1 MSIRQTSNWI
11 SLSDMMTGL
20 MLIFMLIA
28 ILTISHVIQRESERN
43 ELITEF
49 ENTKSELYDELEN
62 AFGNKRDD
70 WGIEITKDLSI
81 KFENPDVLFG
91 YLSANISP
99 EFKNILD
106 EFIPKYIEIIN
117 NSKYGDKIKE
127 VRIEGHTADWD
138 DYLFTVNLS
147 QDRSNAVLA
156 YILSSNYFSTLD
168 QEDQNKIKFWFTSNG
183 LGNGRTIDDDGEFTY
198 YSSHNISAKS
208 RRVEFR
214 IVTTSEELIDKIVNN
229 LNKQ

>member
-1 MSIRQTSNWI
+1 MSTRQISNWI

-20 MLIFMLIA
+20 MLVFMLIA

-49 ENTKSELYDELEN
+49 ENTKSELYDELEK
-62 AFGNKRDD
+62 AFGGKRND

-81 KFENPDVLFG
+81 KFENPDVLFD
-91 YLSANISP
+91 YLSADISLQ
-99 EFKNILD
+99 FQTILV

-117 NSKYGDKIKE
+117 DPKYEDKIKE
-127 VRIEGHTADWD
+127 VRVEGHTADWD
-138 DYLFTVNLS
+138 DYMYTVELS

-156 YILSSNYFSTLD
+156 YILSSDYFSTLD
-168 QEDQNKIKFWFTSNG
+168 KKNQDKIKFWFTSNG
-183 LGNGRTIDDDGEFTY
+183 IGNGRTIDDGGKFTY
-198 YSSHNISAKS
+198 YSDNEVSAKS

-229 LNKQ
+229 LSKQ

>member
-1 MSIRQTSNWI
+1 
-11 SLSDMMTGL
+11 MTGL

-49 ENTKSELYDELEN
+49 ENTKSELYEALETT
-62 AFGNKRDD
+62 FGDKRDD

-91 YLSANISP
+91 YLSANITP
-99 EFKNILD
+99 EFQEILS
-106 EFIPKYIEIIN
+106 EFIPTYIEIIN
-117 NSKYGDKIKE
+117 NPKYSDKIKE

-138 DYLFTVNLS
+138 DYLYTIDLS
-147 QDRSNAVLA
+147 QDRSNAVLT
-156 YILSSNYFSTLD
+156 YILSSNYFGNLESEN
-168 QEDQNKIKFWFTSNG
+168 QEKIKFWFTSNG
-183 LGNGRTIDDDGEFTY
+183 LGNGRTIDDTGEYTY
-198 YSSHNISAKS
+198 YSKENISAKS

-229 LNKQ
+229 LKNQ